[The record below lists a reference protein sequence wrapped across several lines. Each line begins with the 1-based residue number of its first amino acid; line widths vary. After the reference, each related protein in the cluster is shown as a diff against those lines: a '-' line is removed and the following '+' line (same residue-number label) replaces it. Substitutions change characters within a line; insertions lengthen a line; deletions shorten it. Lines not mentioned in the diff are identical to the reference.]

1 MYRVASALE
10 VLVPVRRNR
19 RESHTIE
26 SVAMKHSRDAE
37 KGQEVLGNLHTDRDA
52 RTQRGDIFVDRTAP
66 EKFGFPV
73 PPLRQQRRLTI

>member
-1 MYRVASALE
+1 
-10 VLVPVRRNR
+10 
-19 RESHTIE
+19 
-26 SVAMKHSRDAE
+26 MKHSRDAE

-66 EKFGFPV
+66 ENFGFPV